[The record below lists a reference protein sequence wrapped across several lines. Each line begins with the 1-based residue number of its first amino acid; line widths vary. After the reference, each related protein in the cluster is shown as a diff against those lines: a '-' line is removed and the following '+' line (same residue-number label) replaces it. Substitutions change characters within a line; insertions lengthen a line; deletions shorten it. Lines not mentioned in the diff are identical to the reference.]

1 MCVSGINQALPGAL
15 AFLGFFMTTFWL
27 PAWSDIYGRKK
38 FFAFAVVADM
48 ILLVCIMFTKSWAVV
63 YVVGFLIGAVTS
75 LRI

>member
-1 MCVSGINQALPGAL
+1 MCESGMQLAYPGAL

-48 ILLVCIMFTKSWAVV
+48 VLLASVMFTKSWAVV